1 MKILR
6 EEVENGVP
14 SSGGL
19 TDLFDGVIYTSY
31 NITSDELNILCEKV
45 TDEEMDLFVDG
56 LGTTDSSP
64 TFSQIRK
71 GLEVRNKYVE
81 YYKPKP

>member
-6 EEVENGVP
+6 EEVKNDVP

-19 TDLFDGVIYTSY
+19 TDLFDGAIYTLY
-31 NITSDELNILCEKV
+31 NITSDELDVICEKA
-45 TDEEMDLFVDG
+45 TDDELDLFVSSM
-56 LGTTDSSP
+56 GTMEVNATY
-64 TFSQIRK
+64 SQMRK

-81 YYKPKP
+81 YYKQK